1 MKYKCKDCEHV
12 FESDQTVFE
21 CPQCGGTNIV
31 EDSNFF
37 NKYKR
42 PIIII
47 SIIIAILLL
56 FKLCR
61 VDGTTIN
68 AKYDKVSQRLEVEL
82 EGEKVDQYKIIVTR
96 DGSDFSEKKF
106 KDKPINFSFDVPG
119 EYRLQV
125 KYVGKGEMPQISKYD
140 KGPWIIEPPKP
151 GDEPIGI
158 QTPQI
163 LEVKIQNTNSK
174 LKTYSVK
181 VITDTKAVP
190 LSDTEFSIDNTNY
203 QSSDIFADL
212 KPGLYTFY
220 VRHTQDQ
227 SLINQFQFNL
237 PTPPDPTKVLS
248 DADLNSLL
256 KRIAKGDDKAVEEWK
271 NAVEGPPA
279 IKVAGMEFIDDSY
292 ALRQH
297 VRTQEVIVSIRTQRD
312 SNNKIL
318 KIIVVGFN

>member
-1 MKYKCKDCEHV
+1 MKYKCKDCEHI

-21 CPQCGGTNIV
+21 CPQCGGTNIIEV
-31 EDSNFF
+31 GNPIT
-37 NKYKR
+37 KYKK
-42 PIIII
+42 PIIVI

-61 VDGTTIN
+61 VDGTTVN
-68 AKYDKVSQRLEVEL
+68 AKYDKESQRLEVEL

-96 DGSDFSEKKF
+96 NGVAMPAKEY
-106 KDKPINFSFDVPG
+106 KDKPVNFSFDVPG

-125 KYVGKGEMPQISKYD
+125 KFAGDGKMPKMSSYN
-140 KGPWIIEPPKP
+140 KGPWIIPPG
-151 GDEPIGI
+151 GDTISSPI
-158 QTPQI
+158 PQI
-163 LEVKIQNTNSK
+163 LEIKI
-174 LKTYSVK
+174 LKKDTQSRTYTVK
-181 VITDTKAVP
+181 VITDTNTVP
-190 LSDTEFSIDNTNY
+190 LSDTEYSIDNANY

-220 VRHTQDQ
+220 VRNAQDQ

>member
-21 CPQCGGTNIV
+21 CPQCGGTNIIEV
-31 EDSNFF
+31 GNPIT
-37 NKYKR
+37 KYKK
-42 PIIII
+42 PIIVI

-61 VDGTTIN
+61 VDGTTVN
-68 AKYDKVSQRLEVEL
+68 AKYDNESQRLQVEL

-96 DGSDFSEKKF
+96 NGVALPAKEY
-106 KDKPINFSFDVPG
+106 KDKPVNFSFGVPG
-119 EYRLQV
+119 KYRLQV
-125 KYVGKGEMPQISKYD
+125 KFVGKGKMPEISTYN
-140 KGPWIIEPPKP
+140 KGPWIIQPGVTIEGPKP
-151 GDEPIGI
+151 
-158 QTPQI
+158 PQI
-163 LEVKIQNTNSK
+163 LEVKIQNTNTI

-190 LSDTEFSIDNTNY
+190 LSDTEFSTDNSKY
-203 QSSDIFADL
+203 QSSDNFADL

-220 VRHTQDQ
+220 VRNAQDQ